1 MAGTERETA
10 AAGDPGRG
18 AAPAPGFDRVELA
31 LALLAFALGGLAF
44 AGLGRPS
51 LWLDEGLTWQDA
63 VSPGGN
69 YNRLGYALVRWTVE
83 ALGGLPTESHLRF
96 TPALAGWLAVV
107 AVAWAFRPLVG
118 GRRAA
123 AAALVVAVS
132 PWHVYWAQN
141 ARFYSLVELCTVL
154 GAGLALRGLAL
165 TQARGLA
172 LLRLGGAL
180 ALFALGALFH
190 LQALLALASLGC
202 ALLAVRPGLR
212 AAETPD
218 SAGAA
223 GATVPDPA
231 RRERQ
236 NRLAVRLGVAAAVL
250 LAVVARPALEV
261 FERYVFAKGGGGG
274 LSGAAHALRAIG
286 FTLGPGLGAAFLCG
300 AAVAWRAPRRAG
312 RWAALVPCLGV
323 AAVLALGFVTTT
335 TAQYAL
341 WCLPWFAAVAVWPLA
356 PGAWAGTAA
365 RACGY
370 LLVVAGPLAASTG
383 LQLGVRHGDRPR
395 WREAL
400 ALVEARR
407 EPGDLVVTLPGT
419 LGEHYAALGTFAAG
433 APPEVRERLA
443 PTRVP
448 DRAAGVDT
456 FHPRPHERPARDG
469 RTVWIVVRPDFL
481 LSWRSDAERARF
493 QAFLRDGCRLEG
505 RFPVR
510 IDARDLDL
518 EVWRTL

>member
-1 MAGTERETA
+1 MAGTQEDTARTEDA
-10 AAGDPGRG
+10 AAR
-18 AAPAPGFDRVELA
+18 GFDRVELG
-31 LALLAFALGGLAF
+31 LALLAFLAAAVPF
-44 AGLGRPS
+44 LGLGRPS

-63 VSPGGN
+63 LAPGGN

-83 ALGGLPTESHLRF
+83 ALGGLPTEAHLRF
-96 TPALAGWLAVV
+96 APAVAGFLAVV
-107 AVAWAFRPLVG
+107 ATAWAFRPLVG
-118 GRRAA
+118 GRCAA
-123 AAALVVAVS
+123 AAALVVALS

-141 ARFYSLVELCTVL
+141 ARFYSLVELCTVA
-154 GAGLALRGLAL
+154 GAGLAMRGLAA
-165 TQARGLA
+165 TDARGWA
-172 LLRLGGAL
+172 VVRLGAAL

-190 LQALLALASLGC
+190 LQALLALGAFGL
-202 ALLAVRPGLR
+202 ALIAVRPSLR
-212 AAETPD
+212 TLG
-218 SAGAA
+218 AGAERA
-223 GATVPDPA
+223 PDPA

-236 NRLAVRLGVAAAVL
+236 TRLAVRLGVAAVVL
-250 LAVVARPALEV
+250 LAVLARPALEV
-261 FERYVFAKGGGGG
+261 FQRYAFAKGGGGG

-300 AAVAWRAPRRAG
+300 AALAWRAPRRTG

-323 AAVLALGFVTTT
+323 GAVLALGFVTTT

-341 WCLPWFAAVAVWPLA
+341 WCLPWFAAVAVWPLQR
-356 PGAWAGTAA
+356 GALLGTPV
-365 RACGY
+365 RALGY
-370 LLVVAGPLAASTG
+370 LLIVVGPLAASTG

-395 WREAL
+395 WREAI

-407 EPGDLVVTLPGT
+407 QPGDLVVSLPGT
-419 LGEHYAALGTFAAG
+419 LAEHYAALGTFAEG
-433 APPEVRERLA
+433 APADLCELLA

-469 RTVWIVVRPDFL
+469 RTVWLVVRPDFL
-481 LSWRSDAERARF
+481 LTWRSPAERARF
-493 QAFLRDGCRLEG
+493 QAFLRDSCRLEG